1 MLKMIR
7 ERSGISSRRSDF
19 ACHAV
24 VARRRVI
31 PSSFGTR
38 HWSFAALVVAI
49 MFSSANL
56 KAAASVE
63 DSSGITFPPSSAQKW
78 VLPNGLTIIVQED
91 HSAPVASVQAWCA
104 TGSIDED
111 AHLGAGLSHIL
122 EHMLFQGTKTRGKN
136 EIAQQIQDVGGYIN
150 AYTSFDRT
158 VFWIDVPKDGVATAL
173 GVLTDAMM
181 NSTLPPEEYRK
192 EQEVIRRE
200 FAMGMDDPDRVAGLL
215 LFGTAYQRHPYRFP
229 VIGEIEIYNQ
239 LTQEQ
244 VMQYYKTRYVPNNLT
259 FIVVGDVDAE
269 KVRQQL
275 TELFTPYPEKSLKP
289 VFIPAEPPQLGWREV
304 HREFPT
310 ELTHLSLAWHIPEV
324 TNPDVPAL
332 DLLSTILGD
341 GRSSRLYRRVR
352 EEAGLAFG
360 IGAFSYTPGDPG
372 LFGIDATVDPKKRE
386 AAEQLVMGIVD
397 EVKQAGVTAEELTK
411 AKKILLSHH
420 LGALTTMRGQ
430 ASDIGSNWLLTR
442 NLNFSRDYLAAV
454 QKVTLD
460 DIKRVAANYL
470 TDSNLTVVSLNP
482 KGSLA
487 AKAEGPKV
495 AAAAEIE
502 KFELSNG
509 LRLLVRE
516 DRRLPLVAM
525 GAVFRGGLLAE
536 TPQTNGIT
544 RLMAKVLLKG
554 TKTRTAEQIAN
565 QIEAVGG
572 SISSDAGNNSFSV
585 SLDVTKPD
593 VKLGVELLSDVL
605 LNATMPEKAI
615 AREKEI
621 QIAAIQQED
630 EQLTSVAR
638 NIMRQALFPQHPYA
652 LRTNGSVESVRRLT
666 QKDLLE
672 FRDRYMVAKN
682 GVIFVFGDV
691 KAAEVKQ
698 LFEKALGGMK
708 PGMLALTDMHPASPL
723 SGIETVESRKEK
735 AQGVIM
741 VGFRGASISSPDRHA
756 LELIDEA
763 SSDLGSRFFVR
774 IREQMGLAYYVGA
787 SQMQGLV
794 PGLFA
799 FYLGTD
805 PQKIEP
811 VKTALLDEI
820 HKLANDGLTNQE
832 LARAKKKLIGQ
843 QEIAN
848 QSNEA
853 FGYQCALEELYGL
866 GFDYYKRLE
875 HDVDAVTLDDIKR
888 VAAKYFRD
896 QPYVLATVRPPEGS
910 AAAKQK

>member
-1 MLKMIR
+1 MIR
-7 ERSGISSRRSDF
+7 F
-19 ACHAV
+19 APGLALI
-24 VARRRVI
+24 VA
-31 PSSFGTR
+31 S
-38 HWSFAALVVAI
+38 

-56 KAAASVE
+56 KAAPTDNST
-63 DSSGITFPPSSAQKW
+63 GITFPSSSAQKW
-78 VLPNGLTIIVQED
+78 FLPNGLTIIVQED

-111 AHLGAGLSHIL
+111 EHLGAGLSHIL
-122 EHMLFQGTKTRGKN
+122 EHMLFKGTKTRSTN
-136 EIAQQIQDVGGYIN
+136 VIAQKIQDVGGYIN

-158 VFWIDVPKDGVATAL
+158 VFWIDVPKDGIATAL
-173 GVLTDAMM
+173 DVLADAMM
-181 NSTLPPEEYRK
+181 NSTLPPEEYQK

-200 FAMGMDDPDRVAGLL
+200 FAMGLDDPDRVVGLR
-215 LFGTAYQRHPYRFP
+215 LFATAYQRHPYRFP

-259 FIVVGDVDAE
+259 FVVAGDVDAE

-275 TELFTPYPEKSLKP
+275 TEFFKAYPEKSLKP
-289 VFIPAEPPQLGWREV
+289 LFIPEEPPQLGRREV
-304 HREFPT
+304 HEEFAT

-332 DLLSTILGD
+332 DLLSSILGD

-352 EEAGLAFG
+352 EEAGLAYR
-360 IGAFSYTPGDPG
+360 ISAFSYTPGDPG
-372 LFGIDATVDPKKRE
+372 LFGIDATLDPKKRE
-386 AAEQLVMGIVD
+386 AAEQLVLRILD
-397 EVKQAGVTAEELTK
+397 EVKQAGVTTEELMK
-411 AKKILLSHH
+411 AKKISLSHH

-442 NLNFSRDYLAAV
+442 NLNFSRDYLDAA

-460 DIKRVAANYL
+460 DIKRVAARYL
-470 TDSNLTVVSLNP
+470 TNENLTVVSLNP
-482 KGSLA
+482 KGSLLAKTEA
-487 AKAEGPKV
+487 AKPVGVGEV
-495 AAAAEIE
+495 Q

-509 LRLLVRE
+509 LRLLVRQ
-516 DRRLPLVAM
+516 DARLPLVAI
-525 GAVFRGGLLAE
+525 GAVFRSGLLAE

-572 SISSDAGNNSFSV
+572 SISSEAGNNSFAV
-585 SLDVTKPD
+585 SLDITKPD

-605 LNATMPEKAI
+605 LNATMPEEAI
-615 AREKEI
+615 AREKEV
-621 QIAAIQQED
+621 QIAAIKQDE
-630 EQLTSVAR
+630 EQLTTVAR
-638 NIMRQALFPQHPYA
+638 NILRQALFTQHPYA
-652 LRTNGSVESVRRLT
+652 LRANGSVDSIQRLT
-666 QKDLLE
+666 RKDLLE
-672 FRDRYMVAKN
+672 FRDRYVVAKN

-698 LFEKALGGMK
+698 LFEQALAGMK
-708 PGMLALTDMHPASPL
+708 PGTLALTDAHPAGPL
-723 SGIETVESRKEK
+723 NKIETVESRKEK

-741 VGFRGASISSPDRHA
+741 VGYRGADIFSPDRYP
-756 LELIDEA
+756 LQLIDEA

-787 SQMQGLV
+787 NQMEGLV

-820 HKLANDGLTNQE
+820 HKLATDGLTNEE
-832 LARAKKKLIGQ
+832 LARAKKKVIGQ

-848 QSNEA
+848 QSNDS
-853 FGYQCALEELYGL
+853 FGYQCALDEIYGL
-866 GFDYYKRLE
+866 GFNYYKSLE
-875 HDVDAVTLDDIKR
+875 HGVEAVSLDDIKR

-910 AAAKQK
+910 AAANKK

>member
-1 MLKMIR
+1 
-7 ERSGISSRRSDF
+7 
-19 ACHAV
+19 
-24 VARRRVI
+24 
-31 PSSFGTR
+31 
-38 HWSFAALVVAI
+38 
-49 MFSSANL
+49 
-56 KAAASVE
+56 
-63 DSSGITFPPSSAQKW
+63 
-78 VLPNGLTIIVQED
+78 
-91 HSAPVASVQAWCA
+91 
-104 TGSIDED
+104 
-111 AHLGAGLSHIL
+111 
-122 EHMLFQGTKTRGKN
+122 
-136 EIAQQIQDVGGYIN
+136 
-150 AYTSFDRT
+150 
-158 VFWIDVPKDGVATAL
+158 
-173 GVLTDAMM
+173 MM
-181 NSTLPPEEYRK
+181 NSTLPTAEYQK

-200 FAMGMDDPDRVAGLL
+200 FAMGMDDPDRMAGLL
-215 LFGTAYQRHPYRFP
+215 LFATAYQRHPYRFP

-259 FIVVGDVDAE
+259 FIVAGDVDAE

-275 TELFTPYPEKSLKP
+275 TEPFKPYPEQSLKP
-289 VFIPAEPPQLGWREV
+289 VFIPAEPPQLGLREV
-304 HREFPT
+304 HQEFPT
-310 ELTHLSLAWHIPEV
+310 ELTHLEFAWHIPEI

-332 DLLSTILGD
+332 DLLSNILGE

-360 IGAFSYTPGDPG
+360 ISAFSYTPGDPG
-372 LFGIDATVDPKKRE
+372 LFGIDATLDPKKRD
-386 AAEQLVMGIVD
+386 AAEQLVLRIID

-411 AKKILLSHH
+411 AKKISLSHH

-430 ASDIGSNWLLTR
+430 ASDIGSSWFLTR
-442 NLNFSRDYLAAV
+442 NLNFSRDYLDAV

-470 TDSNLTVVSLNP
+470 TDTNLTLVSLNP

-487 AKAEGPKV
+487 AKAEGPRV
-495 AAAAEIE
+495 AEAAEIQ

-536 TPQTNGIT
+536 TTQDNGIT
-544 RLMAKVLLKG
+544 RLMAKLLLKG

-572 SISSDAGNNSFSV
+572 SISSDAGNNTFNV
-585 SLDVTKPD
+585 SLGVTKPD

-621 QIAAIQQED
+621 QIAAIQQEE
-630 EQLTSVAR
+630 EQLTAVAR
-638 NIMRQALFPQHPYA
+638 NIMRQALFARHPFA
-652 LRTNGSVESVRRLT
+652 LRANGSVESVQRLT

-672 FRDRYMVAKN
+672 FRDRYIAGKN

-698 LFEKALGGMK
+698 LFEQALGKMRSGE
-708 PGMLALTDMHPASPL
+708 LALKDVRPASPL
-723 SGIETVESRKEK
+723 AKPESVESRKDK

-741 VGFRGASISSPDRHA
+741 VGFRGASLSSPDRFP

-763 SSDLGSRFFVR
+763 SSDLGSRFFIR

-787 SQMQGLV
+787 NQMQGLV
-794 PGLFA
+794 PGVFA

-811 VKTALLDEI
+811 VKAAFLDEI
-820 HKLANDGLTNQE
+820 RKLANDGLTPEE

-848 QSNEA
+848 QSNDT
-853 FGYQCALEELYGL
+853 FGFHCALDELYGL

-875 HDVDAVTLDDIKR
+875 HDVAAITLEDIKR

-896 QPYVLATVRPPEGS
+896 QPYVLATVRPPASAE
-910 AAAKQK
+910 AAAGKPEKK

>member
-1 MLKMIR
+1 MR
-7 ERSGISSRRSDF
+7 F
-19 ACHAV
+19 APS
-24 VARRRVI
+24 VA
-31 PSSFGTR
+31 
-38 HWSFAALVVAI
+38 LLVAI
-49 MFSSANL
+49 MFRTANL
-56 KAAASVE
+56 NAAGPDGSSV
-63 DSSGITFPPSSAQKW
+63 ITFPPSSAQKW
-78 VLPNGLTIIVQED
+78 VLPNGLPIIVQED

-122 EHMLFQGTKTRGKN
+122 EHMLFKGTQTRSTN
-136 EIAQQIQDVGGYIN
+136 EIAQKIQDVGGYIN

-173 GVLTDAMM
+173 DVLADAMM

-200 FAMGMDDPDRVAGLL
+200 FAMGMDDPDRMAGLL
-215 LFGTAYQRHPYRFP
+215 LFATAYQRHPYRFP

-259 FIVVGDVDAE
+259 FIVAGDVDAE

-275 TELFTPYPEKSLKP
+275 TELFKPYPEQSLKP
-289 VFIPAEPPQLGWREV
+289 VFIPAEPPQLGLREV
-304 HREFPT
+304 HQEFPT
-310 ELTHLSLAWHIPEV
+310 ELTHLEFAWHIPEI

-332 DLLSTILGD
+332 DLLSTILGE

-360 IGAFSYTPGDPG
+360 ISAFSYTPGDPG
-372 LFGIDATVDPKKRE
+372 LFGIDATLDPKKRD
-386 AAEQLVMGIVD
+386 AAEQLVLRIID

-411 AKKILLSHH
+411 AKKISLSHH

-430 ASDIGSNWLLTR
+430 ASDIGSNWFLTR
-442 NLNFSRDYLAAV
+442 NLNFSRDYLDAV

-470 TDSNLTVVSLNP
+470 TDTNLTLVSLNP

-487 AKAEGPKV
+487 AKAEGPRV
-495 AAAAEIE
+495 AEAAEIQ

-536 TPQTNGIT
+536 TTQDNGIT

-572 SISSDAGNNSFSV
+572 SISSDAGNNTFNV
-585 SLDVTKPD
+585 SLGVTKPD

-621 QIAAIQQED
+621 QIAAIQQEE
-630 EQLTSVAR
+630 EQLTAVAR
-638 NIMRQALFPQHPYA
+638 NIMRQALFPRHPFA
-652 LRTNGSVESVRRLT
+652 LRANGSVESVQRLT

-672 FRDRYMVAKN
+672 FRDRYIAGKN

-708 PGMLALTDMHPASPL
+708 PGELALSDVHPAAPL
-723 SGIETVESRKEK
+723 SGTEAVESRKDK

-741 VGFRGASISSPDRHA
+741 VGFRGASVSSPDRTV
-756 LELIDEA
+756 LDLIDEA

-787 SQMQGLV
+787 NQMQGLV

-805 PQKIEP
+805 PQKIAP

-820 HKLANDGLTNQE
+820 HKLANDGLTKEE

-848 QSNEA
+848 QSNDA
-853 FGYQCALEELYGL
+853 FGYQCSLDEIYGL
-866 GFDYYKRLE
+866 GFDFYKRLE

>member
-1 MLKMIR
+1 MTFL
-7 ERSGISSRRSDF
+7 RSL
-19 ACHAV
+19 V
-24 VARRRVI
+24 VNFL
-31 PSSFGTR
+31 S
-38 HWSFAALVVAI
+38 AALLFGMV
-49 MFSSANL
+49 NL
-56 KAAASVE
+56 KAAPTEHPAA
-63 DSSGITFPPSSAQKW
+63 ITFPASTAQKW
-78 VLPNGLTIIVQED
+78 ILPNGLTIIVQED
-91 HSAPVASVQAWCA
+91 RSAPVASVQAWCA
-104 TGSIDED
+104 TGSIYED
-111 AHLGAGLSHIL
+111 QHLGAGLSHIL
-122 EHMLFQGTKTRGKN
+122 EHMLFKGTKTRSTN
-136 EIAQQIQDVGGYIN
+136 QIAQKIQDVGGYIN

-158 VFWIDVPKDGVATAL
+158 VFWIDVPKDGVSSAL
-173 GVLTDAMM
+173 DILADAMM
-181 NSTLPPEEYRK
+181 NSTLPPEEYQK

-200 FAMGMDDPDRVAGLL
+200 FAMGMDDPDRMTGLL
-215 LFGTAYQRHPYRFP
+215 LFATAYQRHPYRFP
-229 VIGEIEIYNQ
+229 VIGELEIYNQ

-259 FIVVGDVDAE
+259 FVVVGDVDAE

-275 TELFTPYPEKSLKP
+275 AELFKLYPEKSLKP
-289 VFIPAEPPQLGWREV
+289 LFIPAEPPQLGRREV
-304 HREFPT
+304 HQEFAT
-310 ELTHLSLAWHIPEV
+310 ELAHLSLAWHIPEV
-324 TNPDVPAL
+324 TNSDVPAL
-332 DLLSTILGD
+332 DLLATILGE

-352 EEAGLAFG
+352 EEAGLAFS
-360 IGAFSYTPGDPG
+360 ISAFSYTPGDPG

-386 AAEQLVMGIVD
+386 AAEQLALRIVD
-397 EVKQAGVTAEELTK
+397 EVKQAGVTAEELAK
-411 AKKILLSHH
+411 AKKIMLSHH

-442 NLNFSRDYLAAV
+442 NLNFSRDYLDAV

-460 DIKRVAANYL
+460 DIKRVAATYL
-470 TDSNLTVVSLNP
+470 TENNLTVISLNP

-487 AKAEGPKV
+487 GKAEGAKAV
-495 AAAAEIE
+495 AAGEVQ
-502 KFELSNG
+502 KFDLSNG

-516 DRRLPLVAM
+516 DPRLPLVAM

-536 TPQTNGIT
+536 TPQDNGIT

-565 QIEAVGG
+565 DIEAVGG

-585 SLDVTKPD
+585 SVDVTNPD
-593 VKLGVELLSDVL
+593 VKLGLDLLSDVL

-615 AREKEI
+615 AREREI
-621 QIAAIQQED
+621 QIAAIQQEE
-630 EQLTSVAR
+630 EQLTTVAR

-652 LRTNGSVESVRRLT
+652 LRSNGSVESVQRLT
-666 QKDLLE
+666 QKELLE
-672 FRDRYMVAKN
+672 FRDRYVVAKN
-682 GVIFVFGDV
+682 GVVFVFGDV

-698 LFEKALGGMK
+698 LVEQTLGKMK
-708 PGMLALTDMHPASPL
+708 PGALALTDAKPSVPL
-723 SGIETVESRKEK
+723 GKPETVESRKDK

-741 VGFRGASISSPDRHA
+741 VGFRGASLSSPDRYA
-756 LELIDEA
+756 LDLIDEA

-787 SQMQGLV
+787 GQMQGLV
-794 PGLFA
+794 PGLFS

-820 HKLANDGLTNQE
+820 HKLANDGLTPEE

-848 QSNEA
+848 QSNDA
-853 FGYQCALEELYGL
+853 FGYHCALDELYGL
-866 GFDYYKRLE
+866 GFNYYKRLD
-875 HDVDAVTLDDIKR
+875 HDVNAVTLDAIKQ

-896 QPYVLATVRPPEGS
+896 QPYVLATVRPPE
-910 AAAKQK
+910 KK

>member
-1 MLKMIR
+1 MMR
-7 ERSGISSRRSDF
+7 F
-19 ACHAV
+19 APS
-24 VARRRVI
+24 VA
-31 PSSFGTR
+31 
-38 HWSFAALVVAI
+38 LLVAI
-49 MFSSANL
+49 MFRTANL
-56 KAAASVE
+56 NAAGPDGSSV
-63 DSSGITFPPSSAQKW
+63 ITFPPSSAQKW

-122 EHMLFQGTKTRGKN
+122 EHMLFKGTQTRSTN
-136 EIAQQIQDVGGYIN
+136 EIAQKIQDVGGYIN

-173 GVLTDAMM
+173 DVLADAMM

-200 FAMGMDDPDRVAGLL
+200 FAMGMDDPDRMAGLL
-215 LFGTAYQRHPYRFP
+215 LFATAYQRHPYRFP

-259 FIVVGDVDAE
+259 FIVAGDVDAE

-275 TELFTPYPEKSLKP
+275 TELFKPYPEQSLKP
-289 VFIPAEPPQLGWREV
+289 VFIPAEPPQLGLREV
-304 HREFPT
+304 HQEFPT
-310 ELTHLSLAWHIPEV
+310 ELTHLEFAWHIPEI

-332 DLLSTILGD
+332 DLLSTILGE

-360 IGAFSYTPGDPG
+360 ISAFSYTPGDPG
-372 LFGIDATVDPKKRE
+372 LFGIDATLDPKKRD
-386 AAEQLVMGIVD
+386 AAEQLVLRIID

-411 AKKILLSHH
+411 AKKISLSHH

-430 ASDIGSNWLLTR
+430 ASDIGSNWFLTR
-442 NLNFSRDYLAAV
+442 NLNFSRDYLDAV

-470 TDSNLTVVSLNP
+470 TNTNLTLVSLNP

-487 AKAEGPKV
+487 AKAEGPRV
-495 AAAAEIE
+495 AEAAEIQ

-536 TPQTNGIT
+536 TTQDNGIT

-572 SISSDAGNNSFSV
+572 SISSDAGNNTFNV
-585 SLDVTKPD
+585 SLGVTKPD

-621 QIAAIQQED
+621 QIAAIQQEE
-630 EQLTSVAR
+630 EQLTAVAR
-638 NIMRQALFPQHPYA
+638 NIMRQALFPRHPFA
-652 LRTNGSVESVRRLT
+652 LRANGSVESVQRLT

-672 FRDRYMVAKN
+672 FRDRYIAGKN

-691 KAAEVKQ
+691 KTAEVKQ

-708 PGMLALTDMHPASPL
+708 PGELALSDVHPAAPL
-723 SGIETVESRKEK
+723 SGTEAVESRKDK

-741 VGFRGASISSPDRHA
+741 VGFRGASVSSPDRTV
-756 LELIDEA
+756 LDLIDEA

-787 SQMQGLV
+787 NQMQGLV

-805 PQKIEP
+805 PQKIAP

-820 HKLANDGLTNQE
+820 HKLANDGLTKDE

-848 QSNEA
+848 QSNDA
-853 FGYQCALEELYGL
+853 FGYQCSLDEIYGL
-866 GFDYYKRLE
+866 GFDFYKRLE